1 MRMKFNFLGITV
13 LMLVLQIA
21 VQGPL
26 NAQVSF
32 GGGFALNTETV
43 YSGFGPQAKLA
54 IGLGDKLE
62 LNGNFTY
69 YLRKETLYALDFDLH
84 YKLLNISDKVFI
96 NPFAGMNFTRT
107 TFTDSSLNIGVS
119 FRLPTEKM
127 IYYLEPKLVFDRSQ
141 FVIAFGILL

>member
-1 MRMKFNFLGITV
+1 MRMNFYFSWLTGLLLI
-13 LMLVLQIA
+13 LQIA
-21 VQGPL
+21 ISGPI

-119 FRLPTEKM
+119 FRFPTEKLT
-127 IYYLEPKLVFDRSQ
+127 YYLEPKMVFDRSQ
-141 FVIAFGILL
+141 FVLAFGILL